1 MSSIKKKVKAPNITP
16 DVKVAIDIYRQLMPN
31 WVGTT
36 ANFPTEVGN
45 VSIEGGIIYQYI
57 LDRVRETIQ
66 HGKEKTKKGKR

>member
-1 MSSIKKKVKAPNITP
+1 MSNIKKKKDKNPPVTP
-16 DVKVAIDIYRQLMPN
+16 EAKVAIDIYRQLMPN

-57 LDRVRETIQ
+57 LDRVRETIK
-66 HGKEKTKKGKR
+66 HGKEKKSKR